1 MENEDRI
8 RKVREEGRKAE
19 RQRNTGSIRKQSKNK
34 GRGGEIERSVKQ
46 RKKTGADLN
55 SRRKEVRQRHRA
67 EEYPIDNGGK
77 IKRNKK
83 KKRDPGQW
91 IFLLMQ
97 VLMLTLILGCIGIFF
112 ASGYGT
118 KVIALYKE
126 AGELV
131 ANSDRSTFFGG
142 STSIIYDK
150 DGNIISY
157 IKGEKNMSYLTIDQI
172 PKQVQEAMVSIED
185 KRFYKHIGI
194 DLKALLR
201 AVKSVYDK
209 NSITQGGSTITQQL
223 ARNIFLT
230 HQVSW
235 QRKVE
240 EIFIALKLEK
250 IYSKEEILEF
260 YLNNIYFANGYY
272 GIEAASEGYF
282 NRKVEEL
289 SLSQAAFLCAIPN
302 NPTLYDP
309 RVKGENTMKRRNR
322 ILGEMYEDG
331 KITEEEYN
339 QAAYEEIVLEKPK
352 VIDAGI
358 YVNSYVNHCAVLA
371 LMEADGFSMRNA
383 FESAKEQ
390 QKYKEEYSKAY
401 EKSKEA
407 LNQGG
412 YRIYTTIDLKLQEQL
427 QKVVDEQL
435 EGYIAKSTEGAYTL
449 QAAST
454 CINNDTGCVEAIVG
468 GRSQSKAE
476 SALNRAYQSY
486 RQPGSSIKPLIVYAP
501 ALEREYTAD
510 TKVLDKRV
518 EGGPANAVGVYDGM
532 ITLRK
537 AVEKSKNTVAWNVFE
552 EITPEAGLSYLEEMG
567 FAKLDEKDYALPS
580 ALGAFTNGT
589 NTVEMASAYAAIAN
603 NGRFQTPTCIDK
615 ILDMSQNTIYSL
627 ESREMKQVYQPQ
639 AAAAMTDI
647 LEGVLTEGTGKGLA
661 LKDMP
666 AAGKTGTTDDNKDGW
681 FVGYTPY
688 YTTSVWV
695 GYDIPQQLI
704 DLSGSSYPGKIWK
717 SFMEPLHEGLERREW
732 IYD

>member
-1 MENEDRI
+1 MENRDRI
-8 RKVREEGRKAE
+8 QRVREEEKKAVRRRKAAGSGRRTLGQSGQHREMQTRRKKGGTERRGQTTLQEKPMCRHKAEDRQKEKDGRK
-19 RQRNTGSIRKQSKNK
+19 Q
-34 GRGGEIERSVKQ
+34 
-46 RKKTGADLN
+46 
-55 SRRKEVRQRHRA
+55 
-67 EEYPIDNGGK
+67 
-77 IKRNKK
+77 KK
-83 KKRDPGQW
+83 KKKKDAGYW
-91 IFLLMQ
+91 IFLVMQ
-97 VLMLTLILGCIGIFF
+97 VLMLTLIIGCVGIFF
-112 ASGYGT
+112 ASGYGAR
-118 KVIALYKE
+118 VIALYKD
-126 AGELV
+126 ADTLV

-201 AVKSVYDK
+201 AAKSVYDK

-235 QRKVE
+235 ERKVE

-250 IYSKEEILEF
+250 IYSKDDILEF

-282 NRKVEEL
+282 NCPVEDL

-309 RVKGENTMKRRNR
+309 RLKGENTMKRRNR

-339 QAAYEEIVLEKPK
+339 QAAYEEIVLEKPE

-358 YVNSYVNHCAVLA
+358 YVDSYVNYCAVLA
-371 LMEADGFSMRNA
+371 LMEADGFQLQNV
-383 FESAKEQ
+383 FENQEEQ
-390 QKYKEEYSKAY
+390 QEYKDRYAKAY
-401 EKSKEA
+401 EKA
-407 LNQGG
+407 QGDLNTGG
-412 YRIYTTIDLKLQEQL
+412 YRIYTTIDLNLQEQL
-427 QKVVDEQL
+427 QKVVDEHL

-449 QAAST
+449 QAAAT

-468 GRSQSKAE
+468 GRSQKKTE

-486 RQPGSSIKPLIVYAP
+486 RQPGSAIKPLIVYAP

-510 TKVLDKRV
+510 TKVADKRV
-518 EGGPANAVGVYDGM
+518 EGGPSNAVGVYDGM

-552 EITPEAGLSYLEEMG
+552 DITPEAGLSYLEEMG

-603 NGRFQTPTCIDK
+603 NGRFQSPTCIEK
-615 ILDMSQNTIYSL
+615 ILDMGEKTIFSL
-627 ESREMKQVYQPQ
+627 ENRKEKQVYQP
-639 AAAAMTDI
+639 AAAAEMTDI
-647 LEGVLTEGTGKGLA
+647 LEGVLTNGTGKGLA
-661 LKDMP
+661 LSDMP

-717 SFMEPLHEGLERREW
+717 SFMEPLHEELEKREW